1 MRDYQTA
8 LRLAR
13 NEAEKRYPEHE
24 YTVQTL
30 IWTDG
35 DFRVQVRH
43 GFSEAEDENSL
54 AEQIVVTPHQAKV
67 QLVETFE
74 SERFNVHREQEL

>member
-13 NEAEKRYPEHE
+13 REAKKRYPEGE
-24 YTVQTL
+24 YTVKTL

-43 GFSEAEDENSL
+43 GFSETEEENSL
-54 AEQIVVTPHQAKV
+54 AEQVVVTPHQAKV
-67 QLVETFE
+67 QLVETTE
-74 SERFNVHREQEL
+74 SERYNVHHEEDL